1 VTRNRRIPVTSPQ
14 TRLAMTRRRR
24 ERPWHRPQLS
34 AADTERARVLYT
46 RQRAAAWP
54 ALVCLFGLVF
64 GLPIVLAT
72 MPGLAGVRVASIPVS
87 WLLLG
92 VLPFPVML
100 VLAAWQLRRAERI
113 EDDE

>member
-1 VTRNRRIPVTSPQ
+1 
-14 TRLAMTRRRR
+14 MTHRRR

-34 AADTERARVLYT
+34 AADADRARVLYR

-54 ALVCLFGLVF
+54 ALACLFGLVF
-64 GLPIVLAT
+64 GLPLVLAT
-72 MPGLAGVRVASIPVS
+72 LPALDGVRLAGIPVS

-92 VLPFPVML
+92 VLPYPAML
-100 VLAAWQLRRAERI
+100 VIAAWQLRRAERI

>member
-1 VTRNRRIPVTSPQ
+1 MTS
-14 TRLAMTRRRR
+14 RRR

-34 AADTERARVLYT
+34 TADAERARVLYQ

-54 ALVCLFGLVF
+54 ALVCLFGLVL
-64 GLPIVLAT
+64 GLPLVLAA
-72 MPGLAGVRVASIPVS
+72 MPVLAGIRLAGIPLS

-92 VLPFPVML
+92 VLPYPAML